1 MISYSH
7 SKEDYL
13 KGVAEDVHE
22 CGSLARRDVLSN
34 AYLPGMQYDWGVRPV
49 LHAPHDGPLLM
60 RRI

>member
-22 CGSLARRDVLSN
+22 HGSLVRRDVLSN
-34 AYLPGMQYDWGVRPV
+34 AYLPGMYYDWGVRPV
-49 LHAPHDGPLLM
+49 LRAPPDGPLLT
-60 RRI
+60 RRR